1 MNADRAP
8 EAEVASLPCGDP
20 GEGWRSGPQSSWAE
34 VSYCVIWVPVDVLS
48 TPEASPEVLLSATE
62 PGLCAS
68 LLLLPSA
75 SSQLLRDSLAAL
87 LDLNAFLETASL
99 ALRPSKQQD
108 PTRLPSRIQGGAL
121 VTLLL
126 GLAASVGPPLCRQGS
141 CLHWRAGSS
150 RGR

>member
-1 MNADRAP
+1 MQSSVRQLLRDI
-8 EAEVASLPCGDP
+8 ECGDP

-62 PGLCAS
+62 LGLCAS

-87 LDLNAFLETASL
+87 LDLDAFLETASL
-99 ALRPSKQQD
+99 ALRPSKAAGSNPPAVPD
-108 PTRLPSRIQGGAL
+108 PRRCLGDASARSRCFGGTASLPSG
-121 VTLLL
+121 
-126 GLAASVGPPLCRQGS
+126 
-141 CLHWRAGSS
+141 
-150 RGR
+150 